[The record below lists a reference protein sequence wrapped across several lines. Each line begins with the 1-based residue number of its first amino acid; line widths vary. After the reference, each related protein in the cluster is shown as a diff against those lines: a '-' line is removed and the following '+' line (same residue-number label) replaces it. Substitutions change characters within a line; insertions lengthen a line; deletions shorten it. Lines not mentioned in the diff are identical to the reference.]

1 MSDILQADI
10 FFFIASFATVV
21 FCIIVAMVLFQIY
34 KITALIRRVLEKL
47 ESATEVVAEDVA
59 NIRELVATGGFVSSI
74 VGLIMGTKKRRKKKT
89 TEETEI

>member
-34 KITALIRRVLEKL
+34 KITALIRRVLERL
-47 ESATEVVAEDVA
+47 ESASEVVAEDVA

-74 VGLIMGTKKRRKKKT
+74 VGLIMGTKKRRKKKAA
-89 TEETEI
+89 EETEI